1 MTLPIPGIILKETKP
16 AAEEPVMFVAEAF
29 DAQTLIWH
37 GQHFEF
43 FYSQEYPDVVAAGD
57 RIVVIFV
64 PETQQIWVIGK
75 IV

>member
-1 MTLPIPGIILKETKP
+1 MMPIPGIIPKEAKP
-16 AAEEPVMFVAEAF
+16 VAEEPVMFVAEAF

-37 GQHFEF
+37 SQHFEF
-43 FYSQEYPDVVAAGD
+43 FYSQECPDVITAGD
-57 RIVVIFV
+57 RIEAVFV